1 MKNTIKIIVLLSLM
15 FTVKHSYSQTN
26 SIDND
31 MKEIIKYGT
40 YAPSSHN
47 AQMWSVKIID
57 NQRIK
62 ILPNDNRVLPYVDPE
77 NRETWISIGAFVE
90 NCVLSAKDMGYKS
103 TVIINDSDL
112 IIDITKHKKIKSS
125 TKNINNILKRLT
137 IRTPYLNE
145 KIDDEIINEIIDIS
159 ENVFFYQKETSQGKE
174 IIDNSIKAF
183 SLQMQDT
190 NKLKEL
196 SEWMTF
202 SYKEEK
208 ERKDGLTPD
217 MLGITGFKHF
227 LFNTFMSKKSVTSK
241 SFIKASIKGA
251 TKQLNSCSGF
261 IIITSKS
268 NSINELVNAGRTLES
283 VWLKCI
289 ENEIAVHPMS
299 QVLEENNYY
308 ELLKKELKIKG
319 EIQMVLRIGKVK
331 HYPERVGRRI
341 DVEKIIE

>member
-1 MKNTIKIIVLLSLM
+1 MKKTFKIIILLSLI
-15 FTVKHSYSQTN
+15 FTVRYSYSQTN

-57 NQRIK
+57 NQKIK
-62 ILPNDNRVLPYVDPE
+62 IFPNYKRVLPYVDPK

-90 NCVLSAKDMGYKS
+90 NCVLSAKDMGYNS
-103 TVIINDSDL
+103 TVIINDSEV
-112 IIDITKHKKIKSS
+112 IIDITKDKKAKSS
-125 TKNINNILKRLT
+125 TKNINNIQKRLT
-137 IRTPYLNE
+137 IRTPYLNK
-145 KIDDEIINEIIDIS
+145 KIDDKIIKEIIDIS
-159 ENVFFYQKETSQGKE
+159 ENVLYYPKETLQGKE
-174 IIDNSIKAF
+174 IIDNSIKAY

-196 SEWMTF
+196 SQWMTF

-241 SFIKASIKGA
+241 SFINGSIKGA
-251 TKQLNSCSGF
+251 RKQLNSCSGF
-261 IIITSKS
+261 IIITTKS
-268 NSINELVNAGRTLES
+268 NNISELVNAGRNLES
-283 VWLKCI
+283 VWLKCV
-289 ENEIAVHPMS
+289 ENKIAVHPMS
-299 QVLEENNYY
+299 QVLEEKKYY
-308 ELLKKELKIKG
+308 ELLKAELKIKG

-331 HYPERVGRRI
+331 HYPERKGRRVDI
-341 DVEKIIE
+341 EKIIE

>member
-1 MKNTIKIIVLLSLM
+1 MNAL
-15 FTVKHSYSQTN
+15 
-26 SIDND
+26 
-31 MKEIIKYGT
+31 KEIIKYGT

-47 AQMWSVKIID
+47 AQMWTVKTIN
-57 NQRIK
+57 NQKIK
-62 ILPNDNRVLPYVDPE
+62 IFPNEKRLLPYVDPKK
-77 NRETWISIGAFVE
+77 REAWISIGAFVE

-103 TVIINDSDL
+103 TVTISDTAV
-112 IIDITKHKKIKSS
+112 IIDITKDEKIKPS

-137 IRTPYLNE
+137 IRTPYLNK
-145 KIDDEIINEIIDIS
+145 KINDEIINEITSIS
-159 ENVFFYQKETSQGKE
+159 KNVFFYSKETSQGKE
-174 IIDNSIKAF
+174 IIDNSIKAY
-183 SLQMQDT
+183 SLQMQDI

-202 SYKEEK
+202 SYKEER

-227 LFNTFMSKKSVTSK
+227 LFNIFMSKKSVTNK

-268 NSINELVNAGRTLES
+268 NSISELVNTGRTLER

-319 EIQMVLRIGKVK
+319 EIQMVLRIGK
-331 HYPERVGRRI
+331 
-341 DVEKIIE
+341 IIKYNLII

>member
-1 MKNTIKIIVLLSLM
+1 MTFKIIILLSLI
-15 FTVKHSYSQTN
+15 FTVNHSYSQTN
-26 SIDND
+26 NIDSD

-47 AQMWSVKIID
+47 AQMWSVKIIN
-57 NQRIK
+57 NQKIK
-62 ILPNDNRVLPYVDPE
+62 VFPNDKRVLPYVDPQ

-90 NCVLSAKDMGYKS
+90 NCVLSAKDMGYNP
-103 TVIINDSDL
+103 TVKINDSDL
-112 IIDITKHKKIKSS
+112 IIDITKHKEIKSS
-125 TKNINNILKRLT
+125 TKNINNILRRLT

-145 KIDDEIINEIIDIS
+145 KIDDKVIKEIIEIS
-159 ENVFFYQKETSQGKE
+159 ENVFFYPKETSQGKE
-174 IIDNSIKAF
+174 IIDNSIKAY

-196 SEWMTF
+196 SKWMTF

-217 MLGITGFKHF
+217 MLGIKGFKHF

-241 SFIKASIKGA
+241 SFIKGSIKVA

-268 NSINELVNAGRTLES
+268 NSISELVNTGRILES
-283 VWLKCI
+283 VWLKCV

-299 QVLEENNYY
+299 QVIEENDYY
-308 ELLKKELKIKG
+308 ELLKAGLKIKG

-331 HYPERVGRRI
+331 HYPERTGRR
-341 DVEKIIE
+341 VSF